1 MNELEDIKSRFSGK
15 LDTRISQPEQRTQ
28 AELADLQA
36 KLMREF
42 KANLPPDME
51 QRSQRLM
58 QDWPAASLG
67 KYLMVDISSTDPLR
81 EMDEAFISV
90 FNLADWYPP
99 EQMRSPTKYCET
111 LDDFIRPGLEMFNFS
126 PEHRERIIQ
135 EKILQYEQK
144 KGLKGVY
151 LSGKGVFI
159 NGWEFTRGQKI
170 TPRQAFEQPGELQ
183 EEILRTVAHE
193 KYGHGFLSDY
203 STLGE
208 ISNRL
213 GLKRQAIAHKFDLQ
227 ITDDITS
234 SLRAQ
239 QEQIILHVS
248 LILEEGW
255 ATWIGDSLKSLK
267 TTSASHPHFNPKD
280 VLLGL
285 EKASLRIPQLQEIL
299 NNIKFAFICLFDWE
313 MDFSNTQG
321 FDRLLFDAIHIL
333 ENIPQKVD
341 DFLYHN
347 FLGMPIRYV
356 IGELLLTQA
365 EQNLGTTCLPF
376 AALIAANVTF
386 DFEKIGLADLEI
398 LLSSDPNLNPDY
410 RLAALSRMQLEEKGD
425 VIAMARQ
432 AYSNFSFS
440 IPQELK

>member
-15 LDTRISQPEQRTQ
+15 LDTRISQHEQRTQ

-151 LSGKGVFI
+151 LSGKGAFI
-159 NGWEFTRGQKI
+159 N
-170 TPRQAFEQPGELQ
+170 
-183 EEILRTVAHE
+183 
-193 KYGHGFLSDY
+193 
-203 STLGE
+203 
-208 ISNRL
+208 
-213 GLKRQAIAHKFDLQ
+213 
-227 ITDDITS
+227 
-234 SLRAQ
+234 
-239 QEQIILHVS
+239 
-248 LILEEGW
+248 
-255 ATWIGDSLKSLK
+255 
-267 TTSASHPHFNPKD
+267 
-280 VLLGL
+280 
-285 EKASLRIPQLQEIL
+285 
-299 NNIKFAFICLFDWE
+299 
-313 MDFSNTQG
+313 
-321 FDRLLFDAIHIL
+321 
-333 ENIPQKVD
+333 
-341 DFLYHN
+341 
-347 FLGMPIRYV
+347 
-356 IGELLLTQA
+356 
-365 EQNLGTTCLPF
+365 
-376 AALIAANVTF
+376 
-386 DFEKIGLADLEI
+386 
-398 LLSSDPNLNPDY
+398 
-410 RLAALSRMQLEEKGD
+410 
-425 VIAMARQ
+425 
-432 AYSNFSFS
+432 
-440 IPQELK
+440 